1 MTKGFKMIKKL
12 SILFSFTFLVFL
24 LVVSV
29 SSGCKLTEKNLT
41 GKTSDN
47 LNAEKSEESE
57 GKALSGSDMD
67 FLSSVP
73 VHPDADMLESGKDG
87 SGDSVSY
94 LIKMQYKGSISE
106 LSDWYEEQL
115 KKGWNIGPISKGDM
129 GDWSEFFVEANNEGL
144 FLTIY
149 LYQDEANDFVSV
161 DLNITG
167 SGKGQEAAQN
177 TVQYNTQA
185 TGSSSTEITGVQE
198 NNQANQ
204 VYSGELE
211 NAKIALVCA
220 SVGAAWNVSEHFPE
234 LDISV
239 YDEYQ
244 FDKSNRIQ
252 DILNS
257 EKPDIMI
264 IKECAAYFP
273 PDSQGTSMVAYQG
286 LIEGWVSL
294 CRNNGVIPVL
304 TTVVPIDPEN
314 PSNSGSSQL
323 DSILDYNDW
332 VKQYCSSENISVLD
346 LESALHI
353 SDGDRSLNPVYDS
366 GDGLHPNDLAYTEK
380 LDNILIPAL
389 NMALEAGY

>member
-1 MTKGFKMIKKL
+1 MIKKL
-12 SILFSFTFLVFL
+12 SILFSFIFLVFL
-24 LVVSV
+24 LVASI
-29 SSGCKLTEKNLT
+29 STGCKLAETVLPEKNP
-41 GKTSDN
+41 DN
-47 LNAEKSEESE
+47 LNAEKSDEFE

-94 LIKMQYKGSISE
+94 LIKMQYKGSIGE

-115 KKGWNIGPISKGDM
+115 KNGWNMGPVSKGDM
-129 GDWSEFFVEANNEGL
+129 GDWSEFFVEANNESL
-144 FLTIY
+144 FLTVY
-149 LYQDEANDFVSV
+149 LYQDEASDFVSV

-177 TVQYNTQA
+177 TIQDNIQA
-185 TGSSSTEITGVQE
+185 TESSSTEITGAEE

-220 SVGAAWNVSEHFPE
+220 SVGAAWNIGEHFPK

-273 PDSQGTSMVAYQG
+273 PDSQGSSMVAYQG
-286 LIEGWVSL
+286 LIKGWVSL
-294 CRNNGVIPVL
+294 CRNNGVIPIL
-304 TTVVPIDPEN
+304 TTVVPIDPGN
-314 PSNSGSSQL
+314 PSNSGISQL

-332 VKQYCSSENISVLD
+332 IKQYCSSENISVLD
-346 LESALHI
+346 LEAALRI
-353 SDGDRSLNPVYDS
+353 NDGDRSLNPVYDS

-389 NMALEAGY
+389 NRAFEAGY